1 MECDYGLNRI
11 LPQETAR
18 MKGKSEVLLANPVE
32 SRSRAIDHVDIPMRN
47 ARCSMKIE
55 NEDIAK
61 EKGGKIRRRNSGRA
75 MNRSYWVR
83 VTI

>member
-1 MECDYGLNRI
+1 MKCDYGLNRI

-32 SRSRAIDHVDIPMRN
+32 SCSRVIDHVDISMRS
-47 ARCSMKIE
+47 AQCSVEIE
-55 NEDIAK
+55 NRDVAK
-61 EKGGKIRRRNSGRA
+61 EKGGKTRIRNSGRA
-75 MNRSYWVR
+75 MNRRYWVR